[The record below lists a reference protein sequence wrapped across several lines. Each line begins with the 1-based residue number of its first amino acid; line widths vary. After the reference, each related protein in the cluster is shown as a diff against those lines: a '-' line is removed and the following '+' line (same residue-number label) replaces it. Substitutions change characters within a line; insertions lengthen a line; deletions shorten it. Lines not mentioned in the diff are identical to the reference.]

1 MTKLKTANRWVS
13 KSDIRMPNEIL
24 RAEAEIHVKAFLKAG
39 GKITYIP
46 IGVSSNNITTKYD
59 FRFSEKPTQEQVQ

>member
-1 MTKLKTANRWVS
+1 
-13 KSDIRMPNEIL
+13 MPNEIL